1 MHGVQVMRVSEA
13 GSVLGDSF
21 REVSR
26 TTGERQDVRGTIA
39 ASTPVINAQVSLVRG
54 VYDVPRNSYYVT
66 LNQPLGNLVLAALE
80 PDTQNS
86 YFANS
91 VLPDLQST
99 VRVMTEPTVKLEALP

>member
-1 MHGVQVMRVSEA
+1 MHGVQVMRVVEA
-13 GSVLGDSF
+13 GSVLGDSY

-26 TTGERQDVRGTIA
+26 TSGERLDVRGTIA
-39 ASTPVINAQVSLVRG
+39 AAAPVINAQVSLVRG